1 MTLSDG
7 IVFGE
12 NDKVRKEKKASA
24 DQTLPTVAYKKA
36 EVCDNYYEGGLIFK
50 EFSLTFRAY
59 EEGVAYRFT
68 SSLKN
73 DSMVL
78 AAKAQFNLK
87 GLGRV
92 CTLCEA
98 AHVKPLRASTG
109 TLLRTHIPFMRCSS
123 ETRSGWLSFRSL
135 FRRKAG

>member
-1 MTLSDG
+1 MARDGFCLIEPSEISMTLSDG

-78 AAKAQFNLK
+78 AAKAQFNSAK
-87 GLGRV
+87 DWDAYV
-92 CTLCEA
+92 PY
-98 AHVKPLRASTG
+98 VKLHT
-109 TLLRTHIPFMRCSS
+109 
-123 ETRSGWLSFRSL
+123 
-135 FRRKAG
+135 